1 MAASGNKQKEKLKTG
16 GKMSEENKANA
27 AEVADGDVG
36 ALGLDVGTS
45 RIVIAGGASGH
56 KAQTQLNAF
65 VGVPY
70 SKMTEAIL
78 QQNNMVYHRNGKE
91 LYVFGSDSERF
102 ASFFNAVPRRPMQYG
117 VLNPQ
122 EPMGQQIIQAI
133 IESMVPRAKK
143 NELLCFSVPGK
154 GEGADTNLV
163 YHEAILKNFL
173 QSLGY
178 EAKAVNEGL
187 AVVFAELQNENFT
200 GIGISCG
207 GGMCNVCVAFLSVP
221 MLTFSIPIAGDYID
235 SSVAS
240 VVDETV
246 TRVRLTKEESLD
258 LSRQP
263 KDKITSALHIYYEE
277 VINTLVSKLREEFET
292 SKQLPKL
299 DRPMPIVL
307 SGGTA
312 RPRGFL
318 QKFEAAVK
326 NGGFPVQISDVRM
339 ASDPLTATARGCY
352 IAAMSEIR

>member
-1 MAASGNKQKEKLKTG
+1 M
-16 GKMSEENKANA
+16 EENKPTAVETESEGSA
-27 AEVADGDVG
+27 V
-36 ALGLDVGTS
+36 GLDVGTS
-45 RIVIAGGASGH
+45 RIVVAGGNNGH

-78 QQNNMVYHRNGKE
+78 QQNKMVYHRNGKE
-91 LYVFGSDSERF
+91 LFVFGSDSERF
-102 ASFFNAVPRRPMQYG
+102 ASFFNAIPRRPMQLG

-133 IESMVPRAKK
+133 IESIVPRARK
-143 NELLCFSVPGK
+143 NELLCFSLPGR
-154 GEGADTNLV
+154 GEGADSNLV

-221 MLTFSIPIAGDYID
+221 MLTFSIPMAGDYID
-235 SSVAS
+235 QSVS
-240 VVDETV
+240 QVVDEPI
-246 TRVRLTKEESLD
+246 TRVRLIKEESLD

-263 KDKITSALHIYYEE
+263 KDKVTSALHIYYEE
-277 VINTLVSKLREEFET
+277 VISTLVGKLREEFEN
-292 SKQLPKL
+292 SRQLPKL
-299 DRPMPIVL
+299 DRPIPIVV

-312 RPRGFL
+312 KPKGFL
-318 QKFEAAVK
+318 QKFEAAIK
-326 NGGFPVQISDVRM
+326 SSGFPVQISDVRL

>member
-1 MAASGNKQKEKLKTG
+1 MMEEKQSKSSDIEAGDG
-16 GKMSEENKANA
+16 GA
-27 AEVADGDVG
+27 V
-36 ALGLDVGTS
+36 GLDVGTS
-45 RIVIAGGASGH
+45 RIVMAGGPNGH
-56 KAQTQLNAF
+56 KAHSQLNAF

-78 QQNNMVYHRNGKE
+78 QQNKMVYHRNGKE
-91 LYVFGSDSERF
+91 LFVFGNDSERF
-102 ASFFNAVPRRPMQYG
+102 ASFFNAVPRRPMSHG

-133 IESMVPRAKK
+133 IESIVPRARR
-143 NELLCFSVPGK
+143 NELLCFSVPGR
-154 GEGADTNLV
+154 GVGAEANLV
-163 YHEAILKNFL
+163 YHEAVLKHFL
-173 QSLGY
+173 HTMGY

-221 MLTFSIPIAGDYID
+221 MLTFSLPVGGDYID
-235 SSVAS
+235 SNVAT
-240 VVDETV
+240 VVDEPI
-246 TRVRLTKEESLD
+246 TRVRLLKEESLD

-263 KDKITSALHIYYEE
+263 KDRITSALYIYYEE
-277 VINTLVSKLREEFET
+277 VINSIVNRLREEFE
-292 SKQLPKL
+292 SSRQLPRIE
-299 DRPMPIVL
+299 RPMPIVL

-312 RPRGFL
+312 KPRGSL
-318 QKFEAAVK
+318 QEVGAGVRST
-326 NGGFPVQISDVRM
+326 GFPVQLADVRV

>member
-1 MAASGNKQKEKLKTG
+1 M
-16 GKMSEENKANA
+16 EENNVATGSSAVVDGEVNA
-27 AEVADGDVG
+27 V
-36 ALGLDVGTS
+36 GLDIGTS
-45 RIVIAGGASGH
+45 RIVMAGGPNGH
-56 KAQTQLNAF
+56 KAVTQLNAF

-78 QQNNMVYHRNGKE
+78 QQNKMVFYRNGKE
-91 LYVFGSDSERF
+91 LFVFGNDSERF

-122 EPMGQQIIQAI
+122 EPMGQQIIQSI
-133 IESMVPRAKK
+133 IESILPRARK
-143 NELLCFSVPGK
+143 NELLSFSVPGK
-154 GEGADTNLV
+154 GDGADTNLV
-163 YHEAILKNFL
+163 YHEAILKNFA

-221 MLTFSIPIAGDYID
+221 MLTFSIPLGGDYID
-235 SSVAS
+235 TSVSS
-240 VVDETV
+240 VVDEPITH
-246 TRVRLTKEESLD
+246 VRLIKEESLD

-263 KDKITSALHIYYEE
+263 KDKVSSALHIYYEE
-277 VINTLVSKLREEFET
+277 VINTLVTKLREEFEN
-292 SKQLPKL
+292 SRQLPKL
-299 DRPMPIVL
+299 DRAMPIVL

-312 RPRGFL
+312 KPKGFL
-318 QKFEAAVK
+318 QKFESIVK
-326 NGGFPVQISDVRM
+326 SGGFPVQISDIRM

-352 IAAMSEIR
+352 IAAMSEVR

>member
-1 MAASGNKQKEKLKTG
+1 M
-16 GKMSEENKANA
+16 EENNVATGSSAVVDGEVNA
-27 AEVADGDVG
+27 V
-36 ALGLDVGTS
+36 GLDIGTS
-45 RIVIAGGASGH
+45 RIVMAGGPNGH
-56 KAQTQLNAF
+56 KAVTQLNAF

-78 QQNNMVYHRNGKE
+78 QQNKMVFYRNGKE
-91 LYVFGSDSERF
+91 LFVFGNDSERF

-122 EPMGQQIIQAI
+122 EPMGQQIIQSI
-133 IESMVPRAKK
+133 IESILPRARK
-143 NELLCFSVPGK
+143 NELLSFSVPGK
-154 GEGADTNLV
+154 GDGADTNLV
-163 YHEAILKNFL
+163 YHEAILKNFA

-221 MLTFSIPIAGDYID
+221 MLTFSIPLGGDYID
-235 SSVAS
+235 SSVSS
-240 VVDETV
+240 VVDEPI
-246 TRVRLTKEESLD
+246 TRVRLIKEESLD

-263 KDKITSALHIYYEE
+263 KDKVSSALHIYYEE
-277 VINTLVSKLREEFET
+277 VINTLVTKLREEFEN
-292 SKQLPKL
+292 SRQLPKL
-299 DRPMPIVL
+299 DRAMPIVL

-312 RPRGFL
+312 KPKGFL
-318 QKFEAAVK
+318 QKFESIVK
-326 NGGFPVQISDVRM
+326 SGGFPVQISDIRM

-352 IAAMSEIR
+352 IAAMSEVR